1 MERIK
6 TILLVILVVA
16 SLVQSYFLV
25 YTTPDFEPSIGGEY
39 VEAGFTGTQ
48 AKLEDIL
55 FPEQIIMH
63 FGDGQH
69 TVLHPIPYIYQ
80 YRDIYELL
88 QQRKLG
94 GIQRISNSSLIT
106 GWSQIRDSSKGM
118 EVRFGTGV
126 PGSVLSMIMNIPSG
140 SGTFEN
146 EQITGLWIFVEEE
159 TEETRT
165 IFLTESR
172 YVMYEATNADITPR
186 DIEVKLRLVEELPR
200 YHPADNGDFYLPDA
214 DLVLAEVSVPY
225 DKLTPDQL
233 RRSLFVDPALTRFL
247 QERDGSQIYT
257 DSKRGLRISPNQRWM
272 TFTDPV
278 SVPMNRPNRMGDNL
292 LAAVQFINQ
301 HGGWNGTYR
310 YATLNQLSNS
320 SAHEI
325 LFREYLEGYPVISIQ
340 NEWPGSI
347 RMQMLNGIVS
357 RYERSLIIP
366 DFKRMDKK
374 PVTLVGGS
382 RLDEWVAAAE
392 SPDTIFRVFPGYIVT
407 ITDDKLTYRPHW
419 IIERVDGSFDLLR

>member
-16 SLVQSYFLV
+16 SLVQTYFLV
-25 YTTPDFEPSIGGEY
+25 YTTPDFETSIGGEY

-63 FGDGQH
+63 HGNGQH
-69 TVLHPIPYIYQ
+69 TVLYPIPYNYQ

-94 GIQRISNSSLIT
+94 GIQRMSNSSLIT
-106 GWSQIRDSSKGM
+106 SWSQIRDSNKGM

-140 SGTFEN
+140 TETLD
-146 EQITGLWIFVEEE
+146 ERITGLWVFVEEE

-172 YVMYEATNADITPR
+172 HVMYEATNADITAR
-186 DIEVKLRLVEELPR
+186 DIEMKLRLVEELPR
-200 YHPADNGDFYLPDA
+200 YHPADYGDYYLPDT
-214 DLVLAEVSVPY
+214 DLELVEVSMPY

-278 SVPMNRPNRMGDNL
+278 SVPMDRPNRAGDNL

-310 YATLNQLSNS
+310 YAALNQLTTSG
-320 SAHEI
+320 AHEI

-340 NEWPGSI
+340 DEWPGSI

-366 DFKRMDKK
+366 DSRGMDKE
-374 PVTLVGGS
+374 PVMLIGGS
-382 RLDEWVAAAE
+382 RLDELIAAAE
-392 SPDTIFRVFPGYIVT
+392 SPDTIFRVFPGYTVAIAEDT
-407 ITDDKLTYRPHW
+407 LTYQPHW
-419 IIERVDGSFDLLR
+419 FIERADGSFDLLR